1 LDLKSLVRNIEAF
14 EPIIQESGSESL
26 GDMIF
31 KQYEHDI
38 NVVDTFDN
46 KGNVWGS

>member
-1 LDLKSLVRNIEAF
+1 LEAF
-14 EPIIQESGSESL
+14 EPIIQGGSESL

-38 NVVDTFDN
+38 NVVDTFIN
-46 KGNVWGS
+46 KGNVWRLKNKMKLMID